1 MKKLTLLV
9 LTLIIGCTSLCA
21 QTSAVRDLPRSIYTG
36 LWRAGHVQGI
46 ALDTERKHIYYSF
59 TTMLVKTDL
68 QGRVIGTVTGL
79 LGHLGCIDFNGED
92 GRLYGSLE
100 YKNDAIGKGIMR
112 QEKSDKTLQDGF
124 YVAIF
129 DVEKIVREG
138 MSAEKDGIMTSVFLP
153 TVLAD
158 YKASVPTAKGAKT
171 PHRFGCSGFD
181 GLTFGP
187 EFGKSNGRKMLTIA
201 YGIYRD
207 KDRSDN
213 DYQVLL
219 QYDTRN
225 WSKFEAPLSQENMH
239 RNGPA
244 KPESYYFVF
253 TGNTT
258 YGVQNLEYDAESNLW
273 FMAVYKGKKEQFANF
288 STFVV
293 DGSKAPRKEWLRGV
307 EYLKKGKV
315 LSLLEKGMQDAQ
327 NPDIYGWRDDIGA
340 KGLCAIGDG
349 YFYAAHGKKTKQG
362 QDCDA
367 RLYKFVGAENQGFVL
382 VE

>member
-1 MKKLTLLV
+1 MKKLSLLV
-9 LTLIIGCTSLCA
+9 LTLIMGCASLYA

-79 LGHLGCIDFNGED
+79 LGHLGCIDFNDED

-219 QYDTRN
+219 QYDTHN

-253 TGNTT
+253 TGNTS

-327 NPDIYGWRDDIGA
+327 NPEIYGWRDDIGA

>member
-9 LTLIIGCTSLCA
+9 LTLIMGCTSLYA

-79 LGHLGCIDFNGED
+79 LGHLGCIDFNDED

-327 NPDIYGWRDDIGA
+327 NPEIYGWRDDIGA
-340 KGLCAIGDG
+340 KGLCAIGEG

>member
-9 LTLIIGCTSLCA
+9 LTLIMGCTSLYA

-79 LGHLGCIDFNGED
+79 LGHLGCIDFNDED

-219 QYDTRN
+219 QYDTHN

-253 TGNTT
+253 TGNTS

-327 NPDIYGWRDDIGA
+327 NPEIYGWRDDIGA

>member
-1 MKKLTLLV
+1 MKKLFALMLALV
-9 LTLIIGCTSLCA
+9 MGGASLSA
-21 QTSAVRDLPRSIYTG
+21 QTIAPKDMPRSIYGG

-46 ALDTERKHIYYSF
+46 ALDTEHKHVYYSF

-68 QGRVIGTVTGL
+68 KGNVIGTVTGL
-79 LGHLGCIDFNGED
+79 LGHLGCIDFNDED

-112 QEKSDKTLQDGF
+112 QEKSNKTLQDGF
-124 YVAIF
+124 YIAIF
-129 DVEKIVREG
+129 DVEKITREG

-158 YKASVPTAKGAKT
+158 YKASVPTAKGKDT
-171 PHRFGCSGFD
+171 PHRFGCSGID
-181 GLTFGP
+181 GVSFGP
-187 EFGKSNGRKMLTIA
+187 AFGKSDGRNYLTVA

-207 KDRSDN
+207 KERSDN

-225 WSKFEAPLSQENMH
+225 WSKYEAPLSQDNMH
-239 RNGPA
+239 RHGPA
-244 KPESYYFVF
+244 KPASYYFVY
-253 TGNTT
+253 TGNTS
-258 YGVQNLEYDAESNLW
+258 YGVQNLEYDPQTNLW

-293 DGSKAPRKEWLRGV
+293 DGSKAPRKEWLQGV

-315 LSLLEKGMQDAQ
+315 LSLLERGDRDPK
-327 NPDIYGWRDDIGA
+327 NPEIRGWHDNIGA

-349 YFYAAHGKKTKQG
+349 YFYAAHGKKSPQG
-362 QDCDA
+362 QDGDA
-367 RLYKFVGAENQGFVL
+367 RLYRFVGGEKQGFEL

>member
-9 LTLIIGCTSLCA
+9 LTLIMGCTSLYA

-79 LGHLGCIDFNGED
+79 LGHLGCIDFNDED

-244 KPESYYFVF
+244 KPESYYFVY

-349 YFYAAHGKKTKQG
+349 YFYAAQGKKTKQG

>member
-1 MKKLTLLV
+1 MKKLFALMLALV
-9 LTLIIGCTSLCA
+9 LGGASLYA
-21 QTSAVRDLPRSIYTG
+21 QAPAPKDMPRSIYTG
-36 LWRAGHVQGI
+36 MWRAGHVQGI

-68 QGRVIGTVTGL
+68 QGNVIGTVTGL
-79 LGHLGCIDFNGED
+79 LGHLGCIDFNDED

-124 YVAIF
+124 YIAIF
-129 DVEKIVREG
+129 DVEKINREG

-158 YKASVPTAKGAKT
+158 YKAEVPTEKGAKT
-171 PHRFGCSGFD
+171 PHRLGCSGID
-181 GLTFGP
+181 GVAFGP
-187 EFGKSNGRKMLTIA
+187 AFGKSNGRHYLTVA
-201 YGIYRD
+201 YGVYRD

-219 QYDTRN
+219 QYDTRG
-225 WSKFEAPLSQENMH
+225 WAKYEAPLSQDNMH
-239 RNGPA
+239 RNGPS
-244 KPESYYFVF
+244 KPASYYFAY

-273 FMAVYKGKKEQFANF
+273 FMAFYKGKKEQFANF

-293 DGSKAPRKEWLRGV
+293 DGSKAPRKEWLQGV
-307 EYLKKGKV
+307 EYIKKGKV
-315 LSLLEKGMQDAQ
+315 LSLLDRGDRDPK
-327 NPDIYGWRDDIGA
+327 NPEIRGWHDNIGA

-349 YFYAAHGKKTKQG
+349 YFYAAHGKKTKEG

-367 RLYKFVGAENQGFVL
+367 RLYRFIGGDKQGFEQVK
-382 VE
+382 

>member
-1 MKKLTLLV
+1 MKRFFTLMLALV
-9 LTLIIGCTSLCA
+9 AGCASLYA
-21 QTSAVRDLPRSIYTG
+21 QAPAPKDMPRSIYTG

-46 ALDTERKHIYYSF
+46 ALDAEHKHIYFSF

-68 QGRVIGTVTGL
+68 QGKVIGTVTGL
-79 LGHLGCIDFNGED
+79 LGHLGCIDFNNED

-129 DVEKIVREG
+129 DVEKITHEG
-138 MSAEKDGIMTSVFLP
+138 MNAEKDGIMTTVFLP
-153 TVLAD
+153 TILAD
-158 YKASVPTAKGAKT
+158 YKASVPTEKGKET

-187 EFGKSNGRKMLTIA
+187 AFGKSDGRQYLTVA

-207 KDRSDN
+207 KERSDN

-225 WSKFEAPLSQENMH
+225 WAKYEAPLSQDNMH
-239 RNGPA
+239 RNGPS
-244 KPESYYFVF
+244 KPESYYFAF

-273 FMAVYKGKKEQFANF
+273 FMAVYKGKKEHFSNF
-288 STFVV
+288 STYVI
-293 DGSKAPRKEWLRGV
+293 DGSKAPRKEWLQGV

-315 LSLLEKGMQDAQ
+315 LTLLDRGEIDTK
-327 NPDIYGWRDDIGA
+327 NPEIRGWRDDIGA

-349 YFYAAHGKKTKQG
+349 YFYAAIGKKYKEG

-367 RLYKFVGAENQGFVL
+367 QLYRFIGGEKEGFERVK
-382 VE
+382 

>member
-9 LTLIIGCTSLCA
+9 LTLIMGCTSLYA
-21 QTSAVRDLPRSIYTG
+21 QTPAVRDLPRSIYTG

-79 LGHLGCIDFNGED
+79 LGHLGCIDFNDED

-327 NPDIYGWRDDIGA
+327 NPEIYGWRDDIGA

>member
-1 MKKLTLLV
+1 MKKLIVLM
-9 LTLIIGCTSLCA
+9 LTLVMGSVSLMA
-21 QTSAVRDLPRSIYTG
+21 QTPAPKDMPRSIYG
-36 LWRAGHVQGI
+36 GMWRAGHVQGI
-46 ALDTERKHIYYSF
+46 ALDSERKYVYYSF

-79 LGHLGCIDFNGED
+79 LGHLGCIDFNEED

-129 DVEKIVREG
+129 DVEKITREG
-138 MSAEKDGIMTSVFLP
+138 MSAEKDGIMTTVFLP
-153 TVLAD
+153 TILAD
-158 YKASVPTAKGAKT
+158 YKALVPTAKGANT

-187 EFGKSNGRKMLTIA
+187 EFGKSEGRKLLTIA

-207 KDRSDN
+207 KERSDN

-219 QYDTRN
+219 QYDTRH
-225 WSKFEAPLSQENMH
+225 WAKYEAPLSQDNMH

-244 KPESYYFVF
+244 KPESYYFVY

-293 DGSKAPRKEWLRGV
+293 DGSKAPRKEWLQGV

-315 LSLLEKGMQDAQ
+315 LSLLERGVRDAQ
-327 NPDIYGWRDDIGA
+327 NPEIYGWRDDIGA

-349 YFYAAHGKKTKQG
+349 YFYAAYGTKSKQG
-362 QDCDA
+362 QDCDV
-367 RLYKFVGAENQGFVL
+367 RLYRFVGGEKQGFER

>member
-9 LTLIIGCTSLCA
+9 LTLIMGCTSLCA
-21 QTSAVRDLPRSIYTG
+21 QTSDVRDLPRSIYTG

-79 LGHLGCIDFNGED
+79 LGHLGCIDFNDED

-253 TGNTT
+253 TGNTS

-327 NPDIYGWRDDIGA
+327 NPEIYGWRDDIGA

>member
-1 MKKLTLLV
+1 MLALVVGCASLT
-9 LTLIIGCTSLCA
+9 A
-21 QTSAVRDLPRSIYTG
+21 QTIEPKDMPRSIYSG
-36 LWRAGHVQGI
+36 VWRAGHVQGI

-68 QGRVIGTVTGL
+68 KGNVIGTVTGL
-79 LGHLGCIDFNGED
+79 LGHLGCIDFNDED

-112 QEKSDKTLQDGF
+112 QERSDRTLQDGF

-129 DVEKIVREG
+129 DVDKITHEG
-138 MSAEKDGIMTSVFLP
+138 MSAERDGIMTTVFLP
-153 TVLAD
+153 TILAD
-158 YKASVPTAKGAKT
+158 YTATVPTEKGKNT

-187 EFGKSNGRKMLTIA
+187 AFGKSDGHRYLTLA

-207 KDRSDN
+207 KERSDN

-219 QYDTRN
+219 QYDTRS
-225 WSKFEAPLSQENMH
+225 WGRYEAPLSQDNMH

-244 KPESYYFVF
+244 KPESYYFAY
-253 TGNTT
+253 TGNTS
-258 YGVQNLEYDAESNLW
+258 YGVQNLEYDAQTNLW
-273 FMAVYKGKKEQFANF
+273 FMAVYKGRKEHFANF

-293 DGSKAPRKEWLRGV
+293 DGSKAPRKEALQGV

-315 LSLLEKGMQDAQ
+315 LTLLDRGERDER
-327 NPDIYGWRDDIGA
+327 NPEIRGWHDDIGS

-349 YFYAAHGKKTKQG
+349 YFYAAYGVKSKAG

-367 RLYKFVGAENQGFVL
+367 RLYRFVGGEKQGFER

>member
-1 MKKLTLLV
+1 MKKLITLMLA
-9 LTLIIGCTSLCA
+9 IIMGGASLMA
-21 QTSAVRDLPRSIYTG
+21 QSVAPKDMPRSIYTG
-36 LWRAGHVQGI
+36 FWRAGHVQGV
-46 ALDTERKHIYYSF
+46 ALDTERKHVYYSF

-68 QGRVIGTVTGL
+68 KGNVIGTVTGL
-79 LGHLGCIDFNGED
+79 LGHLGCIDFNDED

-129 DVEKIVREG
+129 DVDKITREG

-158 YKASVPTAKGAKT
+158 YKAVVPTEKGAET

-187 EFGKSNGRKMLTIA
+187 AFGKSGGRKYLTVA

-207 KDRSDN
+207 KERSDN

-219 QYDTRN
+219 QYDTRG
-225 WSKFEAPLSQENMH
+225 WSKYEAPLSQDNMH

-244 KPESYYFVF
+244 KPVSYYFAY
-253 TGNTT
+253 TGNTS
-258 YGVQNLEYDAESNLW
+258 YGVQNLEYDTESNLW

-288 STFVV
+288 STYVV
-293 DGSKAPRKEWLRGV
+293 DGSKAPRKEALKGV
-307 EYLKKGKV
+307 KYVKKGKV
-315 LSLLEKGMQDAQ
+315 VSLLERGERDAK
-327 NPDIYGWRDDIGA
+327 NPEIYGWRDDIGV

-367 RLYKFVGAENQGFVL
+367 RLYRFVGGDTHGFER

>member
-1 MKKLTLLV
+1 MKKILTLMLALV
-9 LTLIIGCTSLCA
+9 VGSTSLNA
-21 QTSAVRDLPRSIYTG
+21 QNIAPKVFPRSIYTG
-36 LWRAGHVQGI
+36 LWKAGHVQGI
-46 ALDTERKHIYYSF
+46 ALDTEHKYIYFSF

-68 QGRVIGTVTGL
+68 QGNVVGTVTGL
-79 LGHLGCIDFNGED
+79 LGHLGCIDFNDED

-112 QEKSDKTLQDGF
+112 QERSDRTLQDGF

-129 DVEKIVREG
+129 DVEKITREG
-138 MSAEKDGIMTSVFLP
+138 MSAEKDGIMTTVFLP

-158 YKASVPTAKGAKT
+158 YKASVPTEKGANT

-187 EFGKSNGRKMLTIA
+187 TFGKSGGRRYLTIA

-207 KDRSDN
+207 KERSDN

-219 QYDTRN
+219 QYDTRG
-225 WSKFEAPLSQENMH
+225 WARYESPLSQENMH

-244 KPESYYFVF
+244 KPAGYYFVY
-253 TGNTT
+253 TGNTS
-258 YGVQNLEYDAESNLW
+258 YGVQNLEYDADSNLW
-273 FMAVYKGKKEQFANF
+273 FMAVYKGKKTHFANF

-307 EYLKKGKV
+307 EYLKKGRV
-315 LSLLEKGMQDAQ
+315 LSLLDQGDCDPR
-327 NPDIYGWRDDIGA
+327 NPEIRGWHDNIGA
-340 KGLCAIGDG
+340 KGLCALGGG
-349 YFYAAHGKKTKQG
+349 YFYGAIGKKSKQG
-362 QDCDA
+362 QDCNA
-367 RLYKFVGAENQGFVL
+367 VLYRFTGGDKQGFER

>member
-9 LTLIIGCTSLCA
+9 LTLIMGCTSLYA
-21 QTSAVRDLPRSIYTG
+21 QTPAVRDLPRSIYTG

-79 LGHLGCIDFNGED
+79 LGHLGCIDFNDED

-253 TGNTT
+253 TGNTS

-327 NPDIYGWRDDIGA
+327 NPEIYGWRDDIGA

>member
-9 LTLIIGCTSLCA
+9 LTLIMGCTSLCA
-21 QTSAVRDLPRSIYTG
+21 QTPAVRDLPRSIYTG

-79 LGHLGCIDFNGED
+79 LGHLGCIDFNDED

-367 RLYKFVGAENQGFVL
+367 RLYKFVSAENQGFVL

>member
-9 LTLIIGCTSLCA
+9 LTLIMGCTSLYA

-79 LGHLGCIDFNGED
+79 LGHLGCIDFNDED

-219 QYDTRN
+219 QYDTHN

-253 TGNTT
+253 TGNTS

-327 NPDIYGWRDDIGA
+327 NPEIYGWRDDIGA

-367 RLYKFVGAENQGFVL
+367 RLYKFVCAENQGFVL